1 MKCNIHSFSW
11 FKFSQYKFNVH
22 MEIEMLTNCVLNA
35 INCEGEIEMNYL
47 RNEEEPN
54 SLYFQCICDE

>member
-1 MKCNIHSFSW
+1 
-11 FKFSQYKFNVH
+11 

-54 SLYFQCICDE
+54 SLYFQCICDQWYIGNSHNILFTSQYR

>member
-1 MKCNIHSFSW
+1 
-11 FKFSQYKFNVH
+11 

-47 RNEEEPN
+47 WNEEEPN